1 MYAHLCI
8 LVRKNQ
14 FPVSSVIPSSGSSA
28 TRKLGDER
36 SDEVAAAF
44 EPSGARFEL
53 TTDGLTLET
62 R

>member
-1 MYAHLCI
+1 MRANES

-14 FPVSSVIPSSGSSA
+14 FPVSSVIPSSGSSV
-28 TRKLGDER
+28 TRKPRDGR
-36 SDEVAAAF
+36 SDEVAAAL
-44 EPSGARFEL
+44 ERVGARFEL